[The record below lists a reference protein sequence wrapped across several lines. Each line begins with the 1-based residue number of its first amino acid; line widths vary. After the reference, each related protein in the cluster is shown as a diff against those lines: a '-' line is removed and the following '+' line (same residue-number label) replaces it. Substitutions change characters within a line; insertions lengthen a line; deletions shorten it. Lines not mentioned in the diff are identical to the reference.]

1 MTVVHKDGVLYKGV
15 QRGRRRFL
23 LVIAIY
29 ALLFIL
35 FLCACSMYIT
45 GKLHGPYP
53 FDAEKFASTTQTVVY
68 QEPIT
73 MKKRED
79 KSISSYAA
87 APTSWLDG
95 RRYRFLVSF
104 DSIESTGIHYDTTI
118 KNPETNE
125 EETFVIQQVYMGTI
139 GDIQVPILAPFDVQP
154 QAGQQISGIFTEPA
168 KVILSDLTKDVTAD
182 TPLTISQYL
191 FDMRGIEMG
200 TENSDPWIALFG
212 LALLLYLA
220 IRLARYY
227 INPYKHPTY
236 KQLAKYGEFF
246 DVIEEIETQFAADD
260 VYRDEKEL
268 VSKDWCIKNS
278 TFYLKVYK
286 NHRAKGRYE

>member
-1 MTVVHKDGVLYKGV
+1 MTVVHKDGVLYQGV

-23 LVIAIY
+23 LVIAVY
-29 ALLFIL
+29 VLLLIL
-35 FLCACSMYIT
+35 FFCATGMYIT
-45 GKLHGPYP
+45 GRLHGPYP
-53 FDAEKFASTTQTVVY
+53 FDAETFASTTQTVVY

-79 KSISSYAA
+79 KSIPNFAA

-95 RRYRFLVSF
+95 RKYRFWVTF
-104 DSIESTGIHYDTTI
+104 DSVEPTGIHYDVTI
-118 KNPETNE
+118 ENPQTGQQETYI
-125 EETFVIQQVYMGTI
+125 TQQVYLGTI
-139 GDIQVPILAPFDVQP
+139 GGIQIPILAPFDVQP

-191 FDMRGIEMG
+191 FDMRGTEMG
-200 TENSDPWIALFG
+200 TENSDPWIALLG

-246 DVIEEIETQFAADD
+246 DVVNDIEAQFAADD